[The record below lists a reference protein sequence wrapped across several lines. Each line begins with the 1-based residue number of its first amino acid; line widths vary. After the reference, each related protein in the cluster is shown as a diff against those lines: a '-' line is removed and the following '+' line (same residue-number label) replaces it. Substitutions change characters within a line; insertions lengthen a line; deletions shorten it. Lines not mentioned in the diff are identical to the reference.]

1 MRSIRRQAGVTA
13 IGWMIIL
20 GLMGFFVF
28 LTLKMMPSYL
38 DYFKVVSALESVEKK
53 AAASPME
60 IRKHIERQFDV
71 SFVHAI
77 TPKQIK
83 IKNMGQAFDVIAKY
97 DDRVHLFA
105 NVDVVMSFENQVRV
119 ERR

>member
-20 GLMGFFVF
+20 GLIGFFVF
-28 LTLKMMPSYL
+28 LTLKMLPSYL
-38 DYFKVVSALESVEKK
+38 DYFKVVSALESVEQKS
-53 AAASPME
+53 AASPME

-83 IKNMGQAFDVIAKY
+83 IRNEGRVFDVTAKY
-97 DDRVHLFA
+97 EDRVHLFA
-105 NVDVVMSFENQVRV
+105 NIDVVMSYDTQVKV
-119 ERR
+119 LRR

>member
-28 LTLKMMPSYL
+28 LTLKMLPSYL

-53 AAASPME
+53 TASSPME
-60 IRKHIERQFDV
+60 IRKHIGRQFDV

-83 IKNMGQAFDVIAKY
+83 IKNMGQAFNVIAKY

>member
-20 GLMGFFVF
+20 GLIGFFVF
-28 LTLKMMPSYL
+28 LTLKMLPSYL
-38 DYFKVVSALESVEKK
+38 DYFKVASALESVEKET
-53 AAASPME
+53 ASSPAE
-60 IRKHIERQFDV
+60 IRRHLEREFDV
-71 SFVHAI
+71 SYVYAI

-83 IKNMGQAFDVIAKY
+83 IKNAGKHFNVTAKY

-105 NVDVVMSFENQVRV
+105 NVDVVMSHDKQVKV
-119 ERR
+119 PRR

>member
-1 MRSIRRQAGVTA
+1 MRSIKRQKGVTA
-13 IGWMIIL
+13 IGWGIIL
-20 GLMGFFVF
+20 GLLGFFVY

-38 DYFKVVSALESVEKK
+38 DYFKVVSALESVEQKS
-53 AAASPME
+53 AASPME

-71 SFVHAI
+71 SFVQAI

-83 IKNMGQAFDVIAKY
+83 IKNAGPVFDVRAKY

-105 NVDVVMSFENQVRV
+105 NVDVVMSYDMQVKV
-119 ERR
+119 PRR

>member
-20 GLMGFFVF
+20 GLIGFFVY

-53 AAASPME
+53 AASSPIE

-83 IKNMGQAFDVIAKY
+83 IKNAGRYFEVTAKY
-97 DDRVHLFA
+97 DDRVHLLA
-105 NVDVVMSFENQVRV
+105 NIDVVMSYDTQVKV
-119 ERR
+119 PRR

>member
-28 LTLKMMPSYL
+28 LTLKMLPSYL

-53 AAASPME
+53 TASSPME
-60 IRKHIERQFDV
+60 IRKHIGKQFDV

>member
-20 GLMGFFVF
+20 GLIGFFVF

-38 DYFKVVSALESVEKK
+38 DYFKVAAALESLEKETM
-53 AAASPME
+53 STPVE
-60 IRKHIERQFDV
+60 IRKHLERQFDV

-83 IKNMGQAFDVIAKY
+83 IKNAGRTFNVTAKY
-97 DDRVHLFA
+97 DDRVHLLA
-105 NVDVVMSFENQVRV
+105 NVDVVMSFDKQVMV
-119 ERR
+119 PRR